1 MIRIR
6 EETSSGFIVLYV
18 KEDEVEKEEEVF
30 QCRNVVYLFDPF
42 LNVFK
47 FRVGT
52 GDTWRELRSRDS
64 IILDLRQ
71 VLEKYSKRKLRGI
84 CD

>member
-1 MIRIR
+1 MIRIG
-6 EETSSGFIVLYV
+6 EETTSGFIVLYV
-18 KEDEVEKEEEVF
+18 KEDEAEKEEEIF
-30 QCRNVVYLFDPF
+30 QCRNVIYLFDPF

-47 FRVGT
+47 FRIGA
-52 GDTWRELRSRDS
+52 GDIWRELRSRDS
-64 IILDLRQ
+64 VLIDLKQ